1 MAVARMSRRGRKFFR
16 LIKRARDRFSLQ
28 EIASN
33 IQNSLARRHI
43 TYDEALT
50 LGNFIHVRADAL
62 PGEDMMIY
70 AVSDRD
76 AYRKTLEL
84 YLKDGLLTKTEQ
96 LLLWEERR
104 RLGIPQSDHDT
115 LLSQLVNQ
123 MKKKGRSVTILG
135 EIPQEGPE

>member
-16 LIKRARDRFSLQ
+16 RIKRARDRYTLQ
-28 EIASN
+28 EIASD
-33 IQNSLARRHI
+33 IQNGLDRRHL

-50 LGNFIHVRADAL
+50 LGNHIHVRADSL
-62 PGEDMMIY
+62 PGDDMIY

-84 YLKDGLLTKTEQ
+84 YLKDGILTKTEL

-104 RLGIPQSDHDT
+104 RLGIPQIDHDT
-115 LLSQLVNQ
+115 LLNQLIKQ
-123 MKKKGRSVTILG
+123 MKKKGRSVTVFG
-135 EIPQEGPE
+135 EIPRQEGAE